1 MLCLVLVFFFDRTFI
16 SIQSGQ
22 KGVLWRWLGAGTVID
37 TVYPEGLHVIL
48 PFNKMYIY
56 NTRKQQFSDSIDVL
70 TFDGLTVRVK
80 YTIRYYLEPST
91 LPLLHQIVGPDYV
104 NVAIRPDIRSVIR
117 TLFGQY
123 KPEEIY
129 TSQKAIQL
137 LVSEQSK
144 IHLAA
149 RYVKIDDVPIESIT
163 LPSSISRAIEEK
175 MVQQQREGEYTYR
188 ISIAKK
194 ESERLQIESEGLRVY
209 NETVNKTL
217 TPSILKWEGIRATQE
232 LSKSSNAKV
241 VVIGSGPSGLPI
253 ILGKD

>member
-1 MLCLVLVFFFDRTFI
+1 
-16 SIQSGQ
+16 
-22 KGVLWRWLGAGTVID
+22 
-37 TVYPEGLHVIL
+37 
-48 PFNKMYIY
+48 MYIY

-91 LPLLHQIVGPDYV
+91 LPLLHQMVGPDYV
-104 NVAIRPDIRSVIR
+104 NVAIRPDVRSVIR

-144 IHLAA
+144 VQLAA

-163 LPSSISRAIEEK
+163 LPASISRAIEEK

-188 ISIAKK
+188 LSIAKK
-194 ESERLQIESEGLRVY
+194 ESERLQVESEGVRIY

-232 LSKSSNAKV
+232 LSKSANAKV
-241 VVIGSGPSGLPI
+241 VVIGSGQSGLPI